1 MSRPLPDPLAQ
12 DTALPPLE
20 PGMPLRVLMVC
31 MGNICRSPTA
41 EAVLRHHAD
50 MAGLSDRLVVD
61 SAGTH
66 AHPSARAPAD
76 PRSIAHAARRGYDL
90 AGLQARKVREADF
103 ERFDLI
109 LAMDE
114 DNLDSLRSI
123 CPREHVARL
132 RLLMSYAPEGVPRVV
147 PDPYY
152 GSAAN
157 FEWVLDLIEAACEG
171 LVQRLKNGGT
181 GTARR

>member
-1 MSRPLPDPLAQ
+1 
-12 DTALPPLE
+12 
-20 PGMPLRVLMVC
+20 MVC

-50 MAGLSDRLVVD
+50 MSGLSGRLVVD

-66 AHPSARAPAD
+66 AHQTANMPAD
-76 PRSIAHAARRGYDL
+76 PRSVAHAARRGYDL
-90 AGLQARKVREADF
+90 AGLQARRVRASDF

-114 DNLDSLRSI
+114 DNLDSLLSV
-123 CPREHVARL
+123 CPPEHAGRL

-157 FEWVLDLIEAACEG
+157 FEWALDLIEAACEG
-171 LVQRLKNGGT
+171 LIRRFAMRET
-181 GTARR
+181 GTEGGRG